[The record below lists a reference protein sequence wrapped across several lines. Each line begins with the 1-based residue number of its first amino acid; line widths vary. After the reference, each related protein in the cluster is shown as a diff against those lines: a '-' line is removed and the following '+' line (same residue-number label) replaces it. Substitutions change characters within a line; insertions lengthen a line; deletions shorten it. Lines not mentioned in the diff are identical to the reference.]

1 MLGKLNQRLKRKS
14 ESGQYNDL
22 DGESSITN
30 DGRSTSPFSNSFGF
44 LGGDSGNGGLL
55 GSAIEMSAAGAG
67 VVPDDTFTV
76 DQAVNAT
83 GFGRF
88 QVKLSLITG
97 LSWMADSMEMM
108 ILSIISPALKCDW
121 RLPDWK
127 QALITTGVF
136 LGMMMSAVFW
146 GQLSDK
152 YGRKKALALSAVLLS
167 IFGLLSSF
175 SPTFFWILLLRLL
188 VGFAIGCTPQS
199 VTLYA
204 EFLPVQQRGK
214 CVVLLDSFWAL
225 GACFEVLLALI
236 IMPTLGWRWLLALS
250 TIPVFVFTLVCAWLP
265 ESARFLAANG
275 RTEEALAVLRRIAE
289 ENGKPMLAGR
299 LIVDDLTSNDSGTSG
314 SAVSPSVPGN
324 GDMNSLVSLS
334 SDLRWKSPL
343 QRLLSPELKLTSLL
357 LWFIWLACAFCYYG
371 MVLMSTELLAGAG
384 LAEEE
389 GDCLN
394 RNRGGNSTSHEDC
407 SAGCRV
413 LTSADYTDLLW
424 TTLAEFP
431 GIVVTLVVIEF
442 LGRKKTMALEFF
454 IFSLTVFLIMIV
466 CISNRSMLTFMLFL
480 ARGIISGVFQAAYV
494 YTPEVYPTY
503 LRSVG
508 IGVCSGMARL
518 GAMVTPF
525 VAQVLVQDSLNV
537 AIGLYG
543 SVSLLAMVASLCLPI
558 ETKGRAM
565 S

>member
-22 DGESSITN
+22 DKESTTAN
-30 DGRSTSPFSNSFGF
+30 DVRSTSPFGNSFGF
-44 LGGDSGNGGLL
+44 LGGDAGNGGLL

-127 QALITTGVF
+127 QALVTTGVF

-204 EFLPVQQRGK
+204 EFLPVRQRGK

-236 IMPTLGWRWLLALS
+236 VMPTLGWRWLLALS
-250 TIPVFVFTLVCAWLP
+250 TIPVFVFTIVCAWLP

-299 LIVDDLTSNDSGTSG
+299 LIVDDLTCTDGG
-314 SAVSPSVPGN
+314 AAG
-324 GDMNSLVSLS
+324 
-334 SDLRWKSPL
+334 PL

-371 MVLMSTELLAGAG
+371 MVLMSTELLAGAAI
-384 LAEEE
+384 AEEE

-394 RNRGGNSTSHEDC
+394 RNRGGNSSSREDC

-454 IFSLTVFLIMIV
+454 VFSLSVFLIMVV
-466 CISNRSMLTFMLFL
+466 CISNRAMLTVMLFV

-518 GAMVTPF
+518 GAMITPF
-525 VAQVLVQDSLNV
+525 VAQVLVQESLNV

-543 SVSLLAMVASLCLPI
+543 SVSLLAMVASLLLPI

-565 S
+565 V